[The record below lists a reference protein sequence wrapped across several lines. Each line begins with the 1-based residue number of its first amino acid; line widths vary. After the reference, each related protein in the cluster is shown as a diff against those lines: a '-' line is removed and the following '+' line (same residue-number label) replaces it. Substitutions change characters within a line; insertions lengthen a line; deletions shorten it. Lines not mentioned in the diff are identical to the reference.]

1 MRDMK
6 DKTNEE
12 KIEEVLTRGVVN
24 IIPGRNELEKMLT
37 SGKKLNVY
45 LGIDPTSTKIHLGH
59 AVALRRLQL
68 LVELGHN
75 VTFLIGDFT
84 ALIGD
89 TSDKEG
95 ERPMLTYEQIEE
107 NFKTYKDQASKF
119 LDFSKINVVHNS
131 EWLQN
136 LNFAGVVKLMRHF
149 SLNDFIS
156 RELIKKRLSDGKS
169 VSLPEVIY
177 PVMQGYDSWHLDT
190 DIQLGGTDQVFNM
203 QAGRTLQKNLRQK
216 ESFIIENGMLSGTDG
231 RKMSKTWGNGIW
243 LTDSPEEIYG
253 KVMSVADNVIEDF
266 FVKGTSLSMNQ
277 VEEYLKR
284 LKGGENPVVIK
295 RELAKVIV
303 AELCGE
309 EAVQKAVNHFQS
321 AVVNKVAPEDSAEV
335 KLTNPKLLMDEL
347 IGFAM
352 ENSLVESKSEFRR
365 LLEQGGIYL
374 NENRVEKDMSELS
387 LNQGENVVRLGKR
400 KYLKLIVA

>member
-1 MRDMK
+1 MK
-6 DKTNEE
+6 TMQNKTDEE
-12 KIEEVLTRGVVN
+12 KIAEVLNRGVVN
-24 IIPGRNELEKMLT
+24 IIPGKDELERLLR
-37 SGKKLNVY
+37 SGRKLNVY
-45 LGIDPTSTKIHLGH
+45 LGIDPTSTRIHLGH

-89 TSDKEG
+89 TSDKES
-95 ERPMLTYEQIEE
+95 ERPVLTYEQIEE
-107 NFKTYKDQASKF
+107 NFKTYKEQAEKF
-119 LDFSKINVVHNS
+119 LDFSKVTLVHNS
-131 EWLQN
+131 DWLQN

-149 SLNDFIS
+149 TLNDFIG
-156 RELIKKRLSDGKS
+156 RELIKKRLVEGKS

-216 ESFIIENGMLSGTDG
+216 ESFIIENDFLPGTDG

-243 LTDSPEEIYG
+243 LSDSPEEVYG
-253 KVMSVADNVIEDF
+253 KVMSVTDDVIVTYF
-266 FVKGTSLSMNQ
+266 TLATSIPMRQVAEFSQRLS
-277 VEEYLKR
+277 K
-284 LKGGENPVVIK
+284 KENPMEVK
-295 RELAKVIV
+295 KELAKIIV
-303 AELCGE
+303 TELHGEDEAKKAEG
-309 EAVQKAVNHFQS
+309 HFL
-321 AVVNKVAPEDSAEV
+321 ATVVNKTPAEDAVVV
-335 KLTNPKLLMDEL
+335 KLTNPKILMDEL
-347 IGFAM
+347 VGFAL
-352 ENSLVESKSEFRR
+352 ENNLVESKSEFRR

-374 NENRVEKDMSELS
+374 NEVRVEKDTSEFT

-400 KYLKLIVA
+400 KYLKLII

>member
-1 MRDMK
+1 MQYN
-6 DKTNEE
+6 KTNEE
-12 KIEEVLTRGVVN
+12 KINEILTRGVVN
-24 IIPGRNELEKMLT
+24 IIPGRTELEKVLS
-37 SGKKLNVY
+37 SGKKLNIY

-89 TSDKEG
+89 TSDKES

-107 NFKTYKDQASKF
+107 NFITYKEQASKF
-119 LDFSKINVVHNS
+119 LDFSKITLVHNS

-156 RELIKKRLSDGKS
+156 RELIKKRLGEGKS

-216 ESFIIENGMLSGTDG
+216 ESFIIENGLLMGTDG

-243 LTDSPEEIYG
+243 LSDAPEEVYG
-253 KVMSVADNVIEDF
+253 KIMSIADNVIEDF
-266 FVKGTSLSMNQ
+266 FIKGTSLPMNK
-277 VEEYLKR
+277 VEEQLNK
-284 LKGGENPVVIK
+284 LNGGENPVVVK

-309 EAVQKAVNHFQS
+309 EAVQKAVDHFQS

-335 KLTNPKLLMDEL
+335 KLSNPKLLMDEL

-352 ENSLVESKSEFRR
+352 ENNLVESKSEFRR

-374 NENRVEKDMSELS
+374 NETRVEKDTAELTM
-387 LNQGENVVRLGKR
+387 NNGENVVRLGKR
-400 KYLKLIVA
+400 KYLKLLLS